1 MSTPY
6 LLDRG
11 HADRLLWLV
20 SILDSTPQ
28 LDDELI
34 DSLNPRKR
42 TVATEA
48 GQIHPYVAI
57 PLVLLAAAAW
67 GWFHSSSAPNGAT
80 VFAVLVIAT
89 TVGILWAF
97 GRWWRRTDQ
106 AAAAYTKDVE
116 KRLVPDTSADHI
128 FDGA

>member
-11 HADRLLWLV
+11 HADRLLWLA

-28 LDDELI
+28 LDDALI
-34 DSLNPRKR
+34 DSLTARKR
-42 TVATEA
+42 AAATEA
-48 GQIHPYVAI
+48 GHIHPYVAI

-80 VFAVLVIAT
+80 VFAVLVIAS

-97 GRWWRRTDQ
+97 GRWWHHADQ
-106 AAAAYTKDVE
+106 AAKAYTKDVE
-116 KRLVPDTSADHI
+116 SRLQTDTSGDHI
-128 FDGA
+128 WDA